1 MVDEQWDMFMAHPE
15 IPPDLGGWPD
25 MEWDQAALGCGLER
39 VWHQHLILFS
49 SYILHFLTSRYVSD
63 MWNVVDFITNS
74 LYVATIGLRLRAY
87 YDVSSFSGSTW
98 VLWCTITT
106 FMPAHLLLG
115 KSGGRNEG
123 PTFQRPHRHHISNAF
138 RLIFQKTY
146 NSKVPV
152 SKNVDQNIKVMVG
165 ICKNY
170 LFILCEDWERRFV
183 SRQWQRQMLG
193 DKMTNPGLS
202 CDKSRRLSGLDI
214 ARSAAGS
221 PFLGAE

>member
-1 MVDEQWDMFMAHPE
+1 
-15 IPPDLGGWPD
+15 
-25 MEWDQAALGCGLER
+25 
-39 VWHQHLILFS
+39 
-49 SYILHFLTSRYVSD
+49 
-63 MWNVVDFITNS
+63 MWNVGDFITNS

-115 KSGGRNEG
+115 KSRGRNEG

-138 RLIFQKTY
+138 RLIFQKTF
-146 NSKVPV
+146 NSKVSV
-152 SKNVDQNIKVMVG
+152 SKNVDQNIKVG

-183 SRQWQRQMLG
+183 SRQRQRQMLG

-202 CDKSRRLSGLDI
+202 FDKSRRLSDLDI
-214 ARSAAGS
+214 AAAGL
-221 PFLGAE
+221 PFKVQAGHDLVYRPGTFH

>member
-1 MVDEQWDMFMAHPE
+1 
-15 IPPDLGGWPD
+15 
-25 MEWDQAALGCGLER
+25 
-39 VWHQHLILFS
+39 
-49 SYILHFLTSRYVSD
+49 
-63 MWNVVDFITNS
+63 MWNVGDFITNS

-87 YDVSSFSGSTW
+87 YDVSSFFSGSTW

-146 NSKVPV
+146 NSKVSV
-152 SKNVDQNIKVMVG
+152 SKNQNIKVG

-183 SRQWQRQMLG
+183 SRQRQRQMLG

-202 CDKSRRLSGLDI
+202 FDKSRRLSGLDI
-214 ARSAAGS
+214 AAGL
-221 PFLGAE
+221 PFKVQAGHDLVCRLGTCH

>member
-1 MVDEQWDMFMAHPE
+1 
-15 IPPDLGGWPD
+15 
-25 MEWDQAALGCGLER
+25 
-39 VWHQHLILFS
+39 
-49 SYILHFLTSRYVSD
+49 

-146 NSKVPV
+146 NSKVSV
-152 SKNVDQNIKVMVG
+152 SKNQNIKVG

-183 SRQWQRQMLG
+183 SRQRQRQMLG

-202 CDKSRRLSGLDI
+202 FDKSRRLSGLDI

-221 PFLGAE
+221 PFNRAEQAGHVLLKGFPFSEHYFVTSDFWVISKLWIADIVLSLTSTT